1 MYCIEP
7 FLHSTAM
14 SSIPPL
20 GAKCA
25 YPVYNTYRTSY
36 TLEKEQLES
45 AIMEVTGICTCSCHF
60 LLLMV
65 LCNVFSRHT
74 VILAIS
80 FCKRCGHSTQSNP
93 QHSVKPTQLK
103 AKPCVAIN
111 SYCVIVFSVP
121 ERRKKWL
128 IKSKPSLFEREYTL
142 FSQSSLQSW
151 VCSTV

>member
-7 FLHSTAM
+7 FLHSTAV
-14 SSIPPL
+14 SSSATL

-25 YPVYNTYRTSY
+25 YPVYNMCITSY

-45 AIMEVTGICTCSCHF
+45 AVMEVTGICTCSWH

-65 LCNVFSRHT
+65 LYNVFSRHT

-80 FCKRCGHSTQSNP
+80 FSQCCGHSTQSNP
-93 QHSVKPTQLK
+93 QHSVKPAELK
-103 AKPCVAIN
+103 AKPCVVIN
-111 SYCVIVFSVP
+111 CLCVIVFSVS
-121 ERRKKWL
+121 ERRRKKL
-128 IKSKPSLFEREYTL
+128 LVKSKLSLFEREYTL
-142 FSQSSLQSW
+142 FSQSSLQSR